1 MSRMV
6 SIQMDS
12 DDMIEALVERLH
24 TWTDDEDVREVFEQY
39 YENAVFNGCFD
50 GCEFN
55 VMSIVD
61 NDYVNNMSITSIDEY
76 NEAREEYLKDNTDK
90 EIPTWD
96 ELNAGDE
103 VPSFIGGYCIE
114 AKTDNVMLIS
124 Q

>member
-1 MSRMV
+1 MV

-24 TWTDDEDVREVFEQY
+24 TWTNDEDVREVFEQY
-39 YENAVFNGCFD
+39 YEHMVEGGCFD

-61 NDYVNNMSITSIDEY
+61 NDYVNNMSITSIGEY
-76 NEAREEYLKDNTDK
+76 NEAREEYLKDNTDE

-103 VPSFIGGYCIE
+103 VPKFIDGYCIE

>member
-1 MSRMV
+1 MGRMV

-12 DDMIEALVERLH
+12 DDMIDALCDRVSF
-24 TWTDDEDVREVFEQY
+24 WTNDEDVRELFEQY
-39 YENAVFNGCFD
+39 YENMVEGCYFD
-50 GCEFN
+50 ECEFN

-61 NDYVNNMSITSIDEY
+61 NDYVNNMSVTSKGDY
-76 NEAREEYLKDNTDK
+76 NEAREEYLKDNTDE

-96 ELNAGDE
+96 ELNVGDE

-114 AKTDNVMLIS
+114 AKTDNCLLTS

>member
-1 MSRMV
+1 MGRMV

-24 TWTDDEDVREVFEQY
+24 TWTNDEDVREVFEQY
-39 YENAVFNGCFD
+39 YENLVESGCFD

-61 NDYVNNMSITSIDEY
+61 NDYVNNLSITSIDEY
-76 NEAREEYLKDNTDK
+76 NEAREEYLKDNTDE

-103 VPSFIGGYCIE
+103 VPNFIGGYCIE